1 MAGGREGMTLREM
14 LGVAKD
20 PDFELKLLPG
30 WERHVP
36 DDADFSTLDSALRDR
51 FMQMNRPDLHAATR
65 AQLRQAF
72 DSMQKNRVIAYY
84 AATADVDNAF
94 YIPGSIVVS
103 ERSSQTGGP
112 MDDVVTHAIREFGAA
127 PLFGDKRF
135 IRFERESS
143 KEVDGGTMLINTI
156 TYMTPIPGSKRRR
169 SLQFVASFGRPGDM
183 PADDGKVLGWKA
195 AFDICI
201 STLRWVPASQ

>member
-20 PDFELKLLPG
+20 PEFELKLLPG

-36 DDADFSTLDSALRDR
+36 DDADFSSLDSALRER
-51 FMQMNRPDLHAATR
+51 FMQMSRPDLHAAIRT
-65 AQLRQAF
+65 QLREAF
-72 DSMQKNRVIAYY
+72 DSMQKNRVVAYY
-84 AATADVDNAF
+84 AATAEVDNAF

-103 ERSSQTGGP
+103 ERTSQTGEAL
-112 MDDVVTHAIREFGAA
+112 DEVVTHAIREFGAA

-143 KEVDGGTMLINTI
+143 KEIEGGTMLINTI
-156 TYMTPIPGSKRRR
+156 TYLTPIPGSKRRR
-169 SLQFVASFGRPGDM
+169 GLQFVASFARPGDM
-183 PADDGKVLGWKA
+183 AADDAKVLGWKA
-195 AFDICI
+195 AFDVCV
-201 STLRWVPASQ
+201 STLRWVPASR